1 MDSQNTICVPLRYTT
16 FEEVVNSA
24 RKAEKEGASVVE
36 IWLDSLPFTHGKS
49 RRDQKLLNELFALI
63 DLPIVCVNKG
73 EGERGVFRGTE
84 SDRVN
89 LLCKAALAGVD
100 FLDIGID
107 MDEKLIE
114 ELKDT
119 IEENGRV
126 TQLIISYHNF
136 DSTPSFEDLKEVVE
150 KSIALGA
157 DIIKIATAA
166 KDDSDND
173 IIFKVLDFISEE
185 GKKGIGICM
194 GDRGTRSRSEGCRHG
209 SLWTYAALDASS
221 ATAPGQLTIKEL
233 NE

>member
-1 MDSQNTICVPLRYTT
+1 MSSQNTICVPLRYTT

-24 RKAEKEGASVVE
+24 RKAAKEGASTVE
-36 IWLDSLPFTHGKS
+36 IWLDHLPFTYGKS
-49 RRDQKLLNELFALI
+49 RRDQKLLDELFGII

-73 EGERGVFRGTE
+73 EGERGMFRGPE

-89 LLCKAALAGVD
+89 LLCKAVLAGVD
-100 FLDIGID
+100 FIDIGIGT
-107 MDEKLIE
+107 DEKLIE

-119 IEENGRV
+119 IEENGSV
-126 TQLIISYHNF
+126 TQLIVSYHNF
-136 DSTPSFEDLKEVVE
+136 GGTPSFEDLREVVK

-157 DIIKIATAA
+157 DVVKVATAA

-173 IIFKVLDFISEE
+173 IIFKVLDFISRE

-194 GDRGTRSRSEGCRHG
+194 GDRGTRSRLDGCSNG
-209 SLWTYAALDASS
+209 SLWTYAAPDEGS

>member
-1 MDSQNTICVPLRYTT
+1 MDSQNTICVPLKYAT
-16 FEEVVNSA
+16 FEEVVNAA
-24 RKAEKEGASVVE
+24 RKAEKEGASSVE
-36 IWLDSLPFTHGKS
+36 IWLDHLPFTYGES
-49 RRDQKLLNELFALI
+49 RKDQKLLDELFTLI

-73 EGERGVFRGTE
+73 EVERGVFRGTE

-107 MDEKLIE
+107 TDEKLIE

-119 IEENGRV
+119 IEENGNV
-126 TQLIISYHNF
+126 TQLIVSYHNF
-136 DSTPSFEDLKEVVE
+136 GGTPSFEDLKGVVK
-150 KSIALGA
+150 KSKALGA
-157 DIIKIATAA
+157 DVIKIATMA

-173 IIFKVLDFISEE
+173 IIFKVLDFISKE

-194 GDRGTRSRSEGCRHG
+194 GDRGTRSRRSGCSNG

-221 ATAPGQLTIKEL
+221 ATASGQLTIKEL